1 MLRGRAVRRLAV
13 LAAVGPA
20 LVVGFGLA
28 RPLTT
33 DSTDSSAVPR
43 SGRHSSESFGDR
55 GSPAWVL
62 GASAEAAT
70 AALLPAPPLRVALQA
85 GHWKAQEAPD
95 ELRGLRNNGGTTGGG
110 KTEWEV
116 NLEIAR
122 LAGALLEDAGY
133 TVDILSATVPQ
144 AYRAD
149 AFVAIHADGN
159 NDSSVAGYR
168 VGWPRRDATRR
179 ASELAE
185 VLADTYGAAT
195 GIRYLPVATRRMR
208 GYYAFRYNRYRHA
221 IHPTTVAVII
231 ETGFLTNPGDRAV
244 IVTDPARAAK
254 GIFEGLTRFLGPS
267 TAEALETPPLAPSGG
282 SSAAD

>member
-1 MLRGRAVRRLAV
+1 MKRLAY
-13 LAAVGPA
+13 LAVVGPA
-20 LVVGFGLA
+20 LVVVGFGLA

-33 DSTDSSAVPR
+33 DSSAAPR
-43 SGRHSSESFGDR
+43 SERQSAESLGDG
-55 GSPAWVL
+55 GSAPWVL
-62 GASAEAAT
+62 GASAEEAT
-70 AALLPAPPLRVALQA
+70 AVLLPAPPLRVALQA
-85 GHWKAQEAPD
+85 GHWKAHEAPD
-95 ELRGLRNNGGTTGGG
+95 ELRGLRNNGGTAAGG

-122 LAGALLEDAGY
+122 LAGALLEEEGY
-133 TVDILSATVPQ
+133 TVDILPATVPQ

-168 VGWPRRDATRR
+168 VGSPRRDATRR

-185 VLADTYGAAT
+185 VLANAYGAAT
-195 GIRYLPVATRRMR
+195 GIRHLPIATRRMR

-221 IHPTTVAVII
+221 IHPTTVGVII
-231 ETGFLTNPGDRAV
+231 ETGFLTNPGDREV
-244 IVTDPARAAK
+244 IVRDPARAAR
-254 GIFEGLTRFLGPS
+254 GIFEGLTRFLGSP
-267 TAEALETPPLAPSGG
+267 TARALETTPLAPSGG